1 MELVTRAQ
9 WGARPPRNTTPLRN
23 SDLLGM
29 AVHYS
34 ASEYDRA
41 PEVGLCDDRVRAIQ
55 NYHMDAK
62 DHKWADIAYSFLVC
76 HHGDIFEGRGWGVRT
91 AANGTNWGND
101 HFLAVCFLGADKVD
115 RDDVTDTGRQAIT
128 SVIQECRRRVQ
139 TATAV
144 YSHSDI
150 KATACPGNELRAWL
164 RLGMPLPVPER
175 KEPQRVIVNAPQVTI
190 LAHPDWGGY
199 LQVTSDGGVFQ
210 SDGNPPFYGS
220 LGSVTLNAPI
230 VDADVTP
237 TGLGYM
243 MLAADGGVF
252 DFGDAGDQFEGSLAG
267 AKLNAPCTSFKFT
280 KSGKGYWIA
289 AKDGGVFAF
298 GDAEFRGT
306 AIEYRG

>member
-1 MELVTRAQ
+1 MELITRAQ
-9 WGARPPRNTTPLRN
+9 WGARAPKGRNVLPTK
-23 SDLLGM
+23 DLLGM

-55 NYHMDAK
+55 NYHMNTK
-62 DHKWADIAYSFLVC
+62 KWQDIAYSFLVC
-76 HHGDIFEGRGWGVRT
+76 HHGDIFEGRGWGIRT
-91 AANGTNWGND
+91 AANGTDWGND
-101 HFLAVCFLGADKVD
+101 HFLAVCFLGADSAT
-115 RDDVTDTGRQAIT
+115 RDDVTDTGRKAIHD
-128 SVIQECRRRVQ
+128 VILECRRRVQ
-139 TATAV
+139 SATAV

-164 RLGMPLPVPER
+164 RLGMPLPVPPRE
-175 KEPQRVIVNAPQVTI
+175 EPARVIVNAPQVCV
-190 LAHPDWGGY
+190 LHHANWDGY

-210 SDGNPPFYGS
+210 NGNPPFYGS
-220 LGSVTLNAPI
+220 LGSVALNAPI

-243 MLAADGGVF
+243 MLAADGGIF
-252 DFGDAGDQFEGSLAG
+252 DFGDAAEQFEGGLAG
-267 AKLNAPCTSFKFT
+267 AQLNAPCVSFRFT
-280 KSGKGYWIA
+280 KTGKGYWIA
-289 AKDGGVFAF
+289 AKDGGVFSF